1 MINALLRS
9 YPRRRSVRLLAPLL
23 LLALS
28 PPRLG
33 AQPPTPQAATLL
45 SQSLAALTHGT
56 AVTDAKLQANVNYV
70 AGSDEESG
78 AATLEAL
85 GHLDSLVVL
94 NLSGGQRQ
102 QVQNGEQ
109 AASTGP
115 GGQQQLAALHNSL
128 NPAAWF
134 FPALVI
140 EGLLQDASYSVTY
153 AGLENLNGVSVNHLQ
168 AARTLPGQG
177 DAATTA
183 LLLQL
188 TAFDLY
194 IDAGTFLPVALNF
207 NTHPGNN
214 ALQDFPIGI
223 EFSDYRNSGGV
234 VTPFHVQKL
243 LQRSLLLDISMTS
256 VAINTGL
263 TASDFQIQ

>member
-70 AGSDEESG
+70 ARCDEESG

-94 NLSGGQRQ
+94 NLSGGARPQGQKRRE
-102 QVQNGEQ
+102 G
-109 AASTGP
+109 GP
-115 GGQQQLAALHNSL
+115 
-128 NPAAWF
+128 PR
-134 FPALVI
+134 P
-140 EGLLQDASYSVTY
+140 
-153 AGLENLNGVSVNHLQ
+153 
-168 AARTLPGQG
+168 PG
-177 DAATTA
+177 
-183 LLLQL
+183 
-188 TAFDLY
+188 
-194 IDAGTFLPVALNF
+194 
-207 NTHPGNN
+207 
-214 ALQDFPIGI
+214 
-223 EFSDYRNSGGV
+223 
-234 VTPFHVQKL
+234 
-243 LQRSLLLDISMTS
+243 
-256 VAINTGL
+256 
-263 TASDFQIQ
+263 